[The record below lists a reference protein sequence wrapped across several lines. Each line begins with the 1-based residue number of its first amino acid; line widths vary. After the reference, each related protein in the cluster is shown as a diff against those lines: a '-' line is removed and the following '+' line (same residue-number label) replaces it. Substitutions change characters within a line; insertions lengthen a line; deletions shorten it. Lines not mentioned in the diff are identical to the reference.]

1 VDRRRQVFPHSH
13 RTLLRRPADMH
24 CAWILPQYLYCR
36 WLSENP
42 KGAVAVAAINA
53 LTTLIKNS
61 GASTI
66 VELDI
71 LLKAAQ
77 DKLQEVNFEG
87 QRSKVIQLTAA
98 CELFARHVTRTAL
111 DISDFEICKQH
122 LIERGQRFATKADV
136 SRTVIAENMLPFLRD
151 GMTILVH
158 GYSNVVCGGLLS
170 AAKGGKRFKV
180 LFAQLRRCRRLPST
194 T

>member
-1 VDRRRQVFPHSH
+1 
-13 RTLLRRPADMH
+13 
-24 CAWILPQYLYCR
+24 
-36 WLSENP
+36 
-42 KGAVAVAAINA
+42 VAVAAINA

-66 VELDI
+66 MELEI

-77 DKLQEVNFEG
+77 ERLQEVNFEG

-111 DISDFEICKQH
+111 DVGDFEMCKQR
-122 LIERGQRFATKADV
+122 LIERGQRFAAKADV
-136 SRTVIAENMLPFLRD
+136 SRTVIAENMRPFLRD

-158 GYSNVVCGGLLS
+158 GYSNVVCGALLS
-170 AAKGGKRFKV
+170 AANSGLRFKV
-180 LFAQLRRCRRLPST
+180 RAMNARGPVCMAAHRGCMRGFPESAAPST
-194 T
+194 RIVVAHARRMAALSAHTPVSDH

>member
-1 VDRRRQVFPHSH
+1 
-13 RTLLRRPADMH
+13 M
-24 CAWILPQYLYCR
+24 
-36 WLSENP
+36 
-42 KGAVAVAAINA
+42 
-53 LTTLIKNS
+53 
-61 GASTI
+61 
-66 VELDI
+66 ELEI

-77 DKLQEVNFEG
+77 EKLQEVNFEG

-111 DISDFEICKQH
+111 DIGDFEICKQR
-122 LIERGQRFATKADV
+122 LIERGQRFAAKADV

-151 GMTILVH
+151 GMTILLH

-180 LFAQLRRCRRLPST
+180 LLAAFLLPLILLERMRALMPCRLPRRPPCCEP
-194 T
+194 

>member
-1 VDRRRQVFPHSH
+1 
-13 RTLLRRPADMH
+13 M
-24 CAWILPQYLYCR
+24 
-36 WLSENP
+36 
-42 KGAVAVAAINA
+42 AAINA

-66 VELDI
+66 MELEI

-77 DKLQEVNFEG
+77 ERLQEVNFEG

-111 DISDFEICKQH
+111 DVGDFEMCKQR
-122 LIERGQRFATKADV
+122 LIERGQRFAAKADV
-136 SRTVIAENMLPFLRD
+136 SRTVIAENMRPFLRD

-158 GYSNVVCGGLLS
+158 GYSNVVCGALLS
-170 AAKGGKRFKV
+170 AANSGLRFKV
-180 LFAQLRRCRRLPST
+180 RAKNARGPVCMAAHRGCMRGFPESAAPST
-194 T
+194 RIVVAHARRMAALSAHTPVSDH